1 MKSFVQTALTS
12 IDSYKTAHA
21 DQYPEGTTKVY
32 SNFTPRS
39 LKHLPVP
46 RQCGTIRVVWF
57 GLQAFLN
64 DLQSVWQETFFGRP
78 KDEVVAEF
86 MELVGPF
93 CGPRGFNQSR
103 IEWLHDL
110 GYLPIEIKSLP
121 EGTLVPAGVPVLTIT
136 NTLPEAY
143 WLPNFLETWLSA
155 DLWKPSTAATI
166 SYTYRKIIDHYAELT
181 GGNKEFVMWQGHD
194 FSSRGMSG
202 IQDAARTGGGHL
214 LSFAG
219 TDNVTAV
226 QLVNDAYHGKE
237 TFVGGSVPA
246 TEHSTMTS
254 SILVEAERLRQTGVD
269 EDNVMTQAELNVI
282 KRLVTEVYPSGVVS
296 VVSDSFDFWK
306 VITEIAPTL
315 KNEILNRVPD
325 QLGLA
330 KVVFRPDSGDPVKI
344 ICGDIEIKD
353 ITKQRSKDGTIDL
366 DYAQDVAI
374 NILVNA
380 AANEA
385 GHGELGEYTMEGYF
399 RVNGKIYK
407 AVVDIEWNRYD
418 KQYYY
423 VDGHTLVSF
432 EEVELS
438 PQQKGA
444 IECLW
449 DTFGGTVNEKG
460 FKTLNQRVGLIYG
473 DSITLDR
480 CDEILK
486 LLAEKGFASD
496 NVVFGIGSFT
506 FQYNTRDTLG
516 FAMKATYVEVDGKP
530 YSIFKDPKT
539 DNGTKK
545 SAKGLLQVVEDGDT
559 LKVNQDVTW
568 EEEKRSLLRTVY
580 LDGKIMVSETFA
592 DIRSRLGVI

>member
-1 MKSFVQTALTS
+1 MKHFTQTALSS
-12 IDSYKTAHA
+12 IDSYKLGHA
-21 DQYPEGTTKVY
+21 DQFPEGTTKVY

-39 LKHLPVP
+39 LKHLQVP
-46 RQCGTIRVVWF
+46 YQYGTTQVVWF

-64 DLQSVWQETFFGRP
+64 DLQSVWQETFFDRT
-78 KDEVVAEF
+78 KEEVVSEF

-121 EGTLVPAGVPVLTIT
+121 EATLVPAGVPVLTIT

-166 SYTYRKIIDHYAELT
+166 SYTYRKIIDHYTELT

-202 IQDAARTGGGHL
+202 IQDAARTGAGHL

-246 TEHSTMTS
+246 TEHSVMTS

-315 KNEILNRVPD
+315 KNEILDRVPD

-344 ICGDIEIKD
+344 ICGHKYKVIDDIDDTYEMISASD
-353 ITKQRSKDGTIDL
+353 
-366 DYAQDVAI
+366 
-374 NILVNA
+374 
-380 AANEA
+380 
-385 GHGELGEYTMEGYF
+385 EGYE
-399 RVNGKIYK
+399 
-407 AVVDIEWNRYD
+407 VVYNKMDDKYYEFETYD
-418 KQYYY
+418 DGWSTS
-423 VDGHTLVSF
+423 VDFKELQWY
-432 EEVELS
+432 EV
-438 PQQKGA
+438 KGA

-449 DTFGGTVNEKG
+449 DTFGGTTNEKG

-473 DSITLDR
+473 DSITLGR

-496 NVVFGIGSFT
+496 NIVFGIGSFT

-516 FAMKATYVEVDGKP
+516 FAMKATYVEIDGKP

-539 DNGTKK
+539 DSGTKK
-545 SAKGLLQVVEDGDT
+545 SAKGLLQVVQDGDT

-568 EEEKRSLLRTVY
+568 EEEKQGLLRTVY
-580 LDGKIMVSETFA
+580 LDGKITVSDTFA

>member
-1 MKSFVQTALTS
+1 MKRFTQTALTS
-12 IDSYKTAHA
+12 IDSYKTAHP

-39 LKHLPVP
+39 LAHLHVP
-46 RQCGTIRVVWF
+46 YEYGTTQVVWF

-64 DLQSVWQETFFGRP
+64 DLQNIWQETFFDRP
-78 KDEVVAEF
+78 KTEVVAEF
-86 MELVGPF
+86 VELVGPF

-166 SYTYRKIIDHYAELT
+166 SYAYRKIIDHYAELT
-181 GGNKEFVMWQGHD
+181 GGNKDFVMWQGHD

-202 IQDAARTGGGHL
+202 IQDAARTGAGHL

-269 EDNVMTQAELNVI
+269 EDGVMTQAELNVI

-315 KNEILNRVPD
+315 KGEILNRVPD

-344 ICGDIEIKD
+344 ICGHKYKVIDDID
-353 ITKQRSKDGTIDL
+353 DTYQMVLASD
-366 DYAQDVAI
+366 
-374 NILVNA
+374 
-380 AANEA
+380 
-385 GHGELGEYTMEGYF
+385 EGYE
-399 RVNGKIYK
+399 
-407 AVVDIEWNRYD
+407 VVYNKMDDKYYQFETYD
-418 KQYYY
+418 
-423 VDGHTLVSF
+423 DGWSTSVEFKELQWY
-432 EEVELS
+432 EV
-438 PQQKGA
+438 KGA

-480 CDEILK
+480 CNEILK

-516 FAMKATYVEVDGKP
+516 FAMKATYVEIDGKP

-539 DNGTKK
+539 DSGTKK
-545 SAKGLLQVVEDGDT
+545 SAKGLLQVVQDGDT

-568 EEEKRSLLRTVY
+568 DQEKQGLLRTVY
-580 LDGKIMVSETFA
+580 LDGKIVVSETFA

>member
-1 MKSFVQTALTS
+1 MKHFTQTALSS
-12 IDSYKTAHA
+12 IDSYKLGHA
-21 DQYPEGTTKVY
+21 DQFPEGTTKVY

-39 LKHLPVP
+39 LAHLHVP
-46 RQCGTIRVVWF
+46 YEYGTTQVVWF
-57 GLQAFLN
+57 GLQVFLN
-64 DLQSVWQETFFGRP
+64 DLQSIWQETFFDRP
-78 KDEVVAEF
+78 KAEVVAEF
-86 MELVGPF
+86 VELVGPF

-103 IEWLHDL
+103 IQWLHDL

-155 DLWKPSTAATI
+155 DLWKSATAATI
-166 SYTYRKIIDHYAELT
+166 SYAYRKIIDRYAELT
-181 GGNKEFVMWQGHD
+181 GGNKDFVMWQAHD
-194 FSSRGMSG
+194 FSSRGMSS
-202 IQDAARTGGGHL
+202 IADAARTGAGHL

-226 QLVNDAYHGKE
+226 QLVNDVYYGKQ

-246 TEHSTMTS
+246 TEHATMTS
-254 SILVEAERLRQTGVD
+254 SILVEAERLRQAGVD

-306 VITEIAPTL
+306 VITEIAPAL
-315 KNEILNRVPD
+315 KGEILNRVPD

-344 ICGDIEIKD
+344 ICGHKYKVIDDIDDTYEMI
-353 ITKQRSKDGTIDL
+353 S
-366 DYAQDVAI
+366 AS
-374 NILVNA
+374 N
-380 AANEA
+380 
-385 GHGELGEYTMEGYF
+385 EGYEVVYNKMDDKYYQF
-399 RVNGKIYK
+399 EIY
-407 AVVDIEWNRYD
+407 DDGWSTSIEFKELQWY
-418 KQYYY
+418 
-423 VDGHTLVSF
+423 
-432 EEVELS
+432 EV
-438 PQQKGA
+438 KGA

-480 CDEILK
+480 CNEILK

-516 FAMKATYVEVDGKP
+516 FAMKATYVEIDGKP

-539 DNGTKK
+539 DSGTKK
-545 SAKGLLQVVEDGDT
+545 SAKGLLQVVQDGDT
-559 LKVNQDVTW
+559 LKVNQDVSW
-568 EEEKRSLLRTVY
+568 DQEKQGLLRTVY
-580 LDGKIMVSETFA
+580 LDGKITVSDTFA

>member
-21 DQYPEGTTKVY
+21 DQFPEGTTKVY

-39 LKHLPVP
+39 LAHLHVP
-46 RQCGTIRVVWF
+46 YEYGTTQVVWF
-57 GLQAFLN
+57 GLQVFLN
-64 DLQSVWQETFFGRP
+64 DLQSVWQETFFDRP
-78 KDEVVAEF
+78 KAEVVAEF
-86 MELVGPF
+86 VELVGPF

-121 EGTLVPAGVPVLTIT
+121 EGTLVPAGVPVLTIA

-166 SYTYRKIIDHYAELT
+166 SYAYRKIIDHYTELT
-181 GGNKEFVMWQGHD
+181 GGNKDFVMWQGHD

-202 IQDAARTGGGHL
+202 IQDAARTGSGHL

-226 QLVNDAYHGKE
+226 QLVNDAYRGKE

-254 SILVEAERLRQTGVD
+254 SILVEAERLRQAGVD
-269 EDNVMTQAELNVI
+269 EDDVMAQAELNVI

-306 VITEIAPTL
+306 VITEIAPAL
-315 KNEILNRVPD
+315 KGEILNRVPD

-344 ICGDIEIKD
+344 ICGHKYKVIDDIDDTYEMISASD
-353 ITKQRSKDGTIDL
+353 
-366 DYAQDVAI
+366 
-374 NILVNA
+374 
-380 AANEA
+380 
-385 GHGELGEYTMEGYF
+385 EGYDVVYNKMDDKYYQF
-399 RVNGKIYK
+399 EIY
-407 AVVDIEWNRYD
+407 DDGWSTSIEFKELQWY
-418 KQYYY
+418 
-423 VDGHTLVSF
+423 
-432 EEVELS
+432 EV
-438 PQQKGA
+438 KGA

-480 CDEILK
+480 CNEILK

-516 FAMKATYVEVDGKP
+516 FAMKATYVEIDGKP

-539 DNGTKK
+539 DSGTKK
-545 SAKGLLQVVEDGDT
+545 SARGLLQVVQDGDT
-559 LKVNQDVTW
+559 LKVNQDVSW
-568 EEEKRSLLRTVY
+568 DQEKQGLLRTVY
-580 LDGKIMVSETFA
+580 LDGKITVSETFA